1 MAASAAHREGSSPGP
16 APRLISPRSAG
27 APPRRGAAVERAA
40 TQARGLCAAPA
51 APQRAQGAARPRAPA
66 DRDLARAPVRSRP
79 GAGAAVAPRVGRPP
93 QAPPAPVP
101 VAWRVG
107 EWAASSRVQR
117 AQAPGP
123 RPAFAPPLA
132 PPRPTRGPLA
142 NRHAPTPRA
151 QRVPVGSAALSAV
164 GRALRATSGSHAASA
179 AEPQAPLAWQGA
191 GGRRRDVRVGAA
203 PVRPRRLPR
212 GLPLAGSSW
221 EMAARARE
229 PWWAG
234 LRHRPR
240 APPASGLPRCA
251 RAPARGE
258 PPAAG
263 EVCAGRQAR
272 SARAFSGAPE
282 PAAVAAGSAPRWT
295 GSAAATAA
303 GCPPSWRQTAVAA
316 PVRCGAPAAS
326 ARRGAAAERPRRTP
340 WRPPS
345 PPPQAALGRC
355 RCRHGRGRAA
365 PACLRLPH
373 LSRFSPF
380 SGQSPFAACAGGQKE
395 GMQQYVPDRQCS
407 IRKIWGK
414 HGIQPTT

>member
-1 MAASAAHREGSSPGP
+1 MGG
-16 APRLISPRSAG
+16 I
-27 APPRRGAAVERAA
+27 V
-40 TQARGLCAAPA
+40 
-51 APQRAQGAARPRAPA
+51 
-66 DRDLARAPVRSRP
+66 
-79 GAGAAVAPRVGRPP
+79 AGAASPSPG
-93 QAPPAPVP
+93 
-101 VAWRVG
+101 
-107 EWAASSRVQR
+107 AASGLRPSF
-117 AQAPGP
+117 GP
-123 RPAFAPPLA
+123 SSPHAGAA
-132 PPRPTRGPLA
+132 GKPPRSNAARAKGAGGLGGFVGGGPCA
-142 NRHAPTPRA
+142 AGH
-151 QRVPVGSAALSAV
+151 VGFAC
-164 GRALRATSGSHAASA
+164 ASA

>member
-1 MAASAAHREGSSPGP
+1 MAAPAAHREGSSPGP
-16 APRLISPRSAG
+16 APRLILPRSAG
-27 APPRRGAAVERAA
+27 APSRRGAAVERAA
-40 TQARGLCAAPA
+40 TQARGLRAAPA
-51 APQRAQGAARPRAPA
+51 APQRVQGAARPRAPA

-79 GAGAAVAPRVGRPP
+79 GAGAAVAPRLGRPP

-101 VAWRVG
+101 VGSRVG
-107 EWAASSRVQR
+107 EWAAASRAQR

-142 NRHAPTPRA
+142 NRHAPTARA
-151 QRVPVGSAALSAV
+151 QRVPVGPAALPAL
-164 GRALRATSGSHAASA
+164 GRALRATSGSHAESA
-179 AEPQAPLAWQGA
+179 AEPA
-191 GGRRRDVRVGAA
+191 
-203 PVRPRRLPR
+203 
-212 GLPLAGSSW
+212 PLAGSSR

-229 PWWAG
+229 PWWPG
-234 LRHRPR
+234 LRRRPR
-240 APPASGLPRCA
+240 APLASGLPRRA
-251 RAPARGE
+251 RALARGE
-258 PPAAG
+258 RPVAG
-263 EVCAGRQAR
+263 AVCAGRQAR

-282 PAAVAAGSAPRWT
+282 PAALAAGSAPRRT
-295 GSAAATAA
+295 GSAAAMAA
-303 GCPPSWRQTAVAA
+303 GCPLSWRQTAVAA
-316 PVRCGAPAAS
+316 RVRWGAPAAS
-326 ARRGAAAERPRRTP
+326 ALPARRGAAAKRPSWTP
-340 WRPPS
+340 WRPLS

-355 RCRHGRGRAA
+355 RCRRGRGRAA

-395 GMQQYVPDRQCS
+395 GMQQHVPDRQCN